1 MLAPRFPGPIR
12 RFKTLP
18 AGLGRAT
25 NCLEGVWPRPR
36 NISNYPCLACR
47 PGTVGSWSL
56 PRRGSW
62 SLLLEEVGQEVVSL
76 PHYPLYIQIGPALGV
91 RRPAVCPAEPA
102 AWRRPYRTTATER
115 NKVRATLRGSP
126 ALAAAVLVTSLAA
139 GRSCTLGPAPPGGGR
154 RRRSR
159 RRGRPRSAGSAGRPR
174 AGAVRCW
181 IPAAAA
187 RCRATAALPECWPT
201 PACNLSSW
209 APTGRRSC

>member
-1 MLAPRFPGPIR
+1 MAEMELSVLARQCLGERMSEKGTLQAETAAWEKERNAHAVRIDWRF
-12 RFKTLP
+12 T
-18 AGLGRAT
+18 
-25 NCLEGVWPRPR
+25 
-36 NISNYPCLACR
+36 
-47 PGTVGSWSL
+47 
-56 PRRGSW
+56 
-62 SLLLEEVGQEVVSL
+62 
-76 PHYPLYIQIGPALGV
+76 QIGPALGV

-139 GRSCTLGPAPPGGGR
+139 GRSCTPGPAPPGGGR